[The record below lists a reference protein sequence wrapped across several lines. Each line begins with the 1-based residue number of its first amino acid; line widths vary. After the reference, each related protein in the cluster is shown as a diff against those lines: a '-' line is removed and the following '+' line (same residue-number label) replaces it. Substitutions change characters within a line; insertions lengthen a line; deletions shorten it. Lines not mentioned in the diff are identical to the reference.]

1 MRDTADQLNWMRRVK
16 TRRQN
21 LPESQPTQRPG
32 PPVLGQ
38 LIQSDGA
45 DCTIGVG
52 QRDGRRNDGGSSPD
66 DRAAWNRCDMRELQ
80 DAGWCAGRNSVIDMG
95 GARLTGRWRAGF
107 LPMLEAT
114 TIG

>member
-1 MRDTADQLNWMRRVK
+1 VRDTADQLNWMRRVK

-45 DCTIGVG
+45 DCTVGVG

-80 DAGWCAGRNSVIDMG
+80 DAGWCAGRNSAIDMG
-95 GARLTGRWRAGF
+95 CGSFEGMLGSRVSADVGA
-107 LPMLEAT
+107 M
-114 TIG
+114 IG